1 MKRILPLLILF
12 ISVSTFA
19 QQELY
24 HKVKVYANF
33 AQLKQMADAGIPV
46 DHGKKKQ
53 DTYII
58 TDYSESEIATIS
70 SLGITYDILWE
81 DMETFYRTRNENATA
96 HSENKAHNFGN
107 AHVKRNTRATCGGGS
122 SGGAGVSYSTP
133 SNFNLGSVAGFY
145 NYAEFLQELDDMVT
159 QYPNIITTKAPI
171 GPNGSPY
178 TTHDGNN
185 VYWLK
190 ISDNPNTNE
199 AEPEIM
205 YSAIHHAREP
215 ASLSEVIF
223 YMWYLLENYGTDP
236 EVTYLVDHTEMYF
249 VPMINPDGYDYN
261 MTNSPGGGGM
271 WRKNRRNNGGGDYGV
286 DLNRNYS
293 YQFGAS
299 GVSTNPGAD
308 NYLGPNAFSEPE
320 TQAMKYFHEENEFSM
335 ALNAHTY
342 GNYLLHPFGYDYVQ
356 TADHNIFGAYSGIM
370 VEQNGFVNMLSAN
383 LYPAAGDS
391 DDWGYDG
398 DLATKP
404 KVMSMTPEVG
414 SDSHG
419 FWPLSSEITSI
430 CEGTVYMNLHGA
442 HIVGVFGRV
451 TDTEP
456 TIVENLTGHFNFDL
470 TRYGMTQGPLT
481 VTITPYGAG
490 INSVGPAKTYT
501 TMNVLD
507 VVSDSI
513 QFTLDP
519 TIMLGQTFEYV
530 ISVSNGNYTWND
542 TVSKIYGNGT
552 VIYADNGNSMAD
564 WTSSSW
570 NTTAAEYYSPSAS
583 ITDSPF
589 GNYQNNQSNYI
600 TLNQTID
607 LTNAVVANMTFFG
620 KWEIEDGYDYC
631 QLQASTDGNS
641 WSPLCGR
648 YTNLGTADQDN
659 GEHLWDGFQTS
670 WVQEQIDLSD
680 YLGQSIE
687 LRFLMESDGG
697 VREDGFYF
705 DDVEITVIETV
716 DTSTTDTTNTGA
728 NINDYAL
735 NVELIQNVPNPA
747 ANYTTIQHD
756 LKSNTNAELIIVN
769 SVGKLIEKRT
779 IQSGQRK
786 TVLNTQSY
794 ADGIYFYFIESE
806 GKRSIT
812 KRMTIVK

>member
-12 ISVSTFA
+12 ISVATFG

-24 HKVKVYANF
+24 HKVKVYANYS
-33 AQLKQMADAGIPV
+33 QLKQMADAGIPI

-81 DMETFYRTRNENATA
+81 DMETFYRTRNANATN
-96 HSENKAHNFGN
+96 HSANKIHNFGN
-107 AHVKRNTRATCGGGS
+107 SHVKKNSRAACGGGS
-122 SGGAGVSYSTP
+122 GSGGSTSYATP

-145 NYAEFLQELDDMVT
+145 TYAEFLQEIDDMAT
-159 QYPNIITTKAPI
+159 QYPNLITTKAPI
-171 GPNGSPY
+171 GPNGNPY
-178 TTHDGNN
+178 VTHDGNN

-199 AEPEIM
+199 SEPEIM

-223 YMWYLLENYGTDP
+223 YMWYLLENYGTDT

-249 VPMINPDGYDYN
+249 VPLINPDGYDYN
-261 MTNSPGGGGM
+261 MTNSPSGGGM

-293 YQFGAS
+293 YQYGVS
-299 GVSTNPGAD
+299 GVSNNPGAD
-308 NYLGPNAFSEPE
+308 NYLGTSAFSEPE

-356 TADHNIFGAYSGIM
+356 TADHTIFGIYSGIM

-391 DDWGYDG
+391 DDWGYAG

-414 SDSHG
+414 SDNHG
-419 FWPLSSEITSI
+419 FWPSSNEITGI

-456 TIVENLTGHFNFDL
+456 VIVDNATGYFNYDL

-490 INSVGPAKTYT
+490 INTVGPAKTYT

-507 VVSDSI
+507 VVTDSI
-513 QFTLDP
+513 QYTLDP
-519 TIMLGQTFEYV
+519 SILLGQTFEYV

-552 VIYADNGNSMAD
+552 ILYANNGNSMTD

-570 NTTAAEYYSPSAS
+570 NATTAEFYSPNAS

-607 LTNAVVANMTFFG
+607 LTNAVVANMTFFA

-648 YTNLGTADQDN
+648 YTNLGTSDQDN

-670 WVQEQIDLSD
+670 WVQEQVDLSD

-687 LRFLMESDGG
+687 LRFLMESDPG

-705 DDVEITVIETV
+705 DDIEIMVIENQ
-716 DTSTTDTTNTGA
+716 DSSNSDTTAMG
-728 NINDYAL
+728 INNYEL
-735 NVELIQNVPNPA
+735 NVELIQNMPNPA
-747 ANYTTIQHD
+747 GNYTTIQHN
-756 LKSNTNAELIIVN
+756 LKSNSNAELVIVN
-769 SVGKLIEKRT
+769 SVGKLIDR
-779 IQSGQRK
+779 IRISNGSHK
-786 TVLNTQSY
+786 TVLSTANY

-806 GKRSIT
+806 GKRSNT
-812 KRMTIVK
+812 RRMTVVK